1 MVFIKGFINIYMGLE
16 VLCGD
21 VEIERV
27 YWILIKVLVNNN
39 KKFRLVYVVFL
50 RYIDKVKILFNV
62 VVRLKDNFY

>member
-1 MVFIKGFINIYMGLE
+1 MGLE